1 MDREERLEMLAA
13 LGREIE
19 ANRRRF
25 VNALAEDLGQAVKV
39 TNAEIDITVEH
50 LTTMEE
56 DLPHLE
62 GREPYGVVGMVL
74 PYDAPT
80 VMFARWAGAALLGG
94 NRVKV
99 SFSSQTPNTNSLVEE
114 ICKPWGDW
122 IEVITDMDNRDF
134 GLKCVED
141 PQVKV
146 FFVSGSGMVGRVY
159 ESAADLFEKVI
170 YAGPGGMPPLLVFS
184 GADVEQAASFAAK
197 RAFLNGGQYCTTI
210 KRILVN
216 SSLAQPFLE
225 SFMEQVKGIK
235 VGDPL
240 DPETDYGPI
249 KVERTRLL
257 FNRSLEKVR
266 GSLLSGGPARDQWIE
281 PTVVLARSIPDIEV
295 FGPFVAVKTFPSDN
309 SMMMEAASTRYPLIA
324 YAFGKPPLGGKGRL
338 EATYGSVYWDPRF
351 IYLKV
356 REPFGGRRESGW
368 VLEKQRYCLKRRGG
382 ALNFVKELT
391 RPKEDN

>member
-1 MDREERLEMLAA
+1 MEIEKRLEMLTA
-13 LGREIE
+13 LGRAIE
-19 ANRRRF
+19 ENREGF
-25 VNALAEDLGQAVKV
+25 VTALADDLGQAAKV
-39 TNAEIDITVEH
+39 TQSEIDITVEH
-50 LTTMEE
+50 LTTMDEE
-56 DLPHLE
+56 LPSLE

-99 SFSSQTPNTNSLVEE
+99 SFSSQTPKTNSLMKE
-114 ICKPWGDW
+114 ICSPWGDW
-122 IEVITDMDNRDF
+122 IEVSTGMDNRDF

-141 PQVKV
+141 PEVRV

-170 YAGPGGMPPLLVFS
+170 YAGPGGMPPLLIFS
-184 GADVEQAASFAAK
+184 GAEIEQAAGFAAK

-216 SSLAQPFLE
+216 STLAQPFLE
-225 SFMEQVKGIK
+225 RFMEHVRGIR

-240 DPETDYGPI
+240 DPQTDYGPI
-249 KVERTRLL
+249 KVERTRAL
-257 FNRSLEKVR
+257 FNRALEKVN
-266 GSLLSGGPARDQWIE
+266 GTILTGGPAENQWIQ

-295 FGPFVAVKTFPSDN
+295 FGPFVAIKTFPSDN
-309 SMMMEAASTRYPLIA
+309 AIVMEAAGTRYPLIA

-351 IYLKV
+351 TYLKV

-368 VLEKQRYCLKRRGG
+368 VLEKHRYCLKRRGG

-391 RPKEDN
+391 RPKEDT